1 MIEDDIVRRNKG
13 TKLFELTTTYYE
25 KHEQIKE
32 KPYICTLFILPIMD
46 YNTQREKL
54 IMPEY
59 GRYVQK
65 LLQQVKSL
73 PDKEKRSEQ
82 VRSVVNAMGILN
94 PHMRDMNDFKHKLWD
109 HAFVISDFE
118 LDIDAP
124 YPAPTSES
132 FSEPPQKIGLEEQ
145 SLKVNYY
152 GRNIQNLAEA
162 LSQRAPGQERDE
174 MVIALAYY
182 MRKQYLI
189 WNKESV
195 TDQTIFNDIASLS
208 QGRLHVP
215 EGFKMDEVQG
225 ELVRQAYL
233 QSKNGQ
239 TRNGMGGG
247 YRKKRK
253 KKPQKF

>member
-1 MIEDDIVRRNKG
+1 
-13 TKLFELTTTYYE
+13 
-25 KHEQIKE
+25 
-32 KPYICTLFILPIMD
+32 MD

-65 LLQQVKSL
+65 LLQQVKSI
-73 PDKEKRSEQ
+73 PDRERRSEQ
-82 VRSVVNAMGILN
+82 ARAVVNAMGNLN

-132 FSEPPQKIGLEEQ
+132 FSLPPQKIALEDKP
-145 SLKVNYY
+145 LKVNYY
-152 GRNIQNLAEA
+152 GRNNQNLVEA
-162 LSQRAPGQERDE
+162 LAQYPPGQERDE
-174 MVIALAYY
+174 MVMSLAYY

-195 TDQTIFNDIASLS
+195 SDQTIFNDIAMLS
-208 QGRLHVP
+208 QGCLKVP
-215 EGFKMDEVQG
+215 DGFKMDEVQG

-233 QSKNGQ
+233 HSKNGQ
-239 TRNGMGGG
+239 MRNGIVGGH
-247 YRKKRK
+247 RKKRK

>member
-1 MIEDDIVRRNKG
+1 
-13 TKLFELTTTYYE
+13 
-25 KHEQIKE
+25 
-32 KPYICTLFILPIMD
+32 MD

-65 LLQQVKSL
+65 MLEQIKCI

-82 VRSVVNAMGILN
+82 ARTVVNSMGILN
-94 PHMRDMNDFKHKLWD
+94 PHLRDMNDFKHKLWD
-109 HAFVISDFE
+109 HLFVIADFD

-124 YPAPTSES
+124 YPMPASES
-132 FSEPPQKIGLEEQ
+132 FHRPPQQITLEDKP
-145 SLKVNYY
+145 LKVNYY

-162 LSQRAPGQERDE
+162 LAQKPQSPERDE
-174 MVIALAYY
+174 MVVALAYY

-195 TDQTIFNDIASLS
+195 DDQTIFNDLIMLS
-208 QGRLHVP
+208 QGRLRVP
-215 EGFKMDEVQG
+215 DGFKMEEIQG
-225 ELVRQAYL
+225 DMVRQAYL

-239 TRNGMGGG
+239 QRNGIMGGG
-247 YRKKRK
+247 FRKKKK
-253 KKPQKF
+253 KKPQKS